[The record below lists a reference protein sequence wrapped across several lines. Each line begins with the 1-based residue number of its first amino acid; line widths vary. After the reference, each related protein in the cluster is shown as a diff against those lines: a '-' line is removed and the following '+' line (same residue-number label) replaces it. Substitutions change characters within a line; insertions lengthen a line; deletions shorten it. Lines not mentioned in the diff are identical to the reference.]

1 MSNIKIKKDELEIIN
16 LLDSSILDNF
26 GEWTKDID
34 NLSNK
39 FLNNQPFEHIIIDN
53 FLDENY
59 ANVLY
64 NLFPEKFDNWYVY
77 ENPIEVK
84 YTYDNIEKLEEPM
97 NKYFYYLSSN
107 VMINIFRKLTNIEDL
122 TFDEYLHGAGL
133 HCHPKYG
140 RLNIHLD
147 YEKHPITNT
156 ERRLNII
163 LFLSKNWNKEWN
175 GENELWDK
183 DVKKCIVKTE
193 VVFNRAIIFKTNDV
207 SWHGLPKP
215 IICPED
221 QYRKSLAFYYVSP
234 LQSIKTKYRNKAKYV
249 VVDEKNKND
258 INLNKLC
265 KIRENRRLTIDDINT
280 YYPGWE
286 KNNIQNI

>member
-1 MSNIKIKKDELEIIN
+1 MTNIKIKEDELEKIN
-16 LLDSSILDNF
+16 LLDNSILDYF
-26 GEWTKDID
+26 GEWTKNIN

-39 FLNNQPFEHIIIDN
+39 FLNNKPFEHIVIDN
-53 FLDENY
+53 FLNENY
-59 ANVLY
+59 ANILY
-64 NLFPEKFDNWYVY
+64 NLFPEKFDNWYIY

-84 YTYDNIEKLEEPM
+84 YTYDNIEKLEQPI
-97 NKYFYYLSSN
+97 NNYFYYLSSN
-107 VMINIFRKLTNIEDL
+107 VMIDIFRKLTNIEDL

-147 YEKHPITNT
+147 YEKHPITNK

-163 LFLSKNWNKEWN
+163 LFLSKNWKKEWN
-175 GENELWDK
+175 GGNELWDK
-183 DVKKCIVKTE
+183 DLKKCVVKTE
-193 VVFNRAIIFKTNDV
+193 VVFNRAIIFKTNDI
-207 SWHGLPKP
+207 SWHGLPKT

-265 KIRENRRLTIDDINT
+265 DIRENRRLTIDDINT

-286 KNNIQNI
+286 KNNI